1 MAAMS
6 RGRWLL
12 PLAVAALVATGCG
25 GSKPAAGTSTGSQA
39 TLVTAGLTPPAGCY
53 LTVFLIESVTKT
65 QTLHVQSQLLS
76 NRLIT
81 QVSFVPK
88 ALELRRFAQTHPLA
102 AQGFA
107 VNPFTDRFEVVPRA
121 RTGACFRSSAGSR
134 RTAARSPTSP
144 RTQHAGRPSNSV
156 LVIDAALQLVR

>member
-1 MAAMS
+1 MS

-12 PLAVAALVATGCG
+12 PLAVVVLVPTGCG

-39 TLVTAGLTPPAGCY
+39 TLVTPGLTPPAGCY
-53 LTVFLIESVTKT
+53 LTVFLIETVTRT
-65 QTLHVQSQLLS
+65 QTLHVQNQLLA

-88 ALELRRFAQTHPLA
+88 ALELRRFAQKHPLA

-107 VNPFTDRFEVVPRA
+107 VNPFTDRFEVVPRTHGSMFA
-121 RTGACFRSSAGSR
+121 IISGFATHGGPITNVTPNAACGQAS
-134 RTAARSPTSP
+134 
-144 RTQHAGRPSNSV
+144 
-156 LVIDAALQLVR
+156 

>member
-1 MAAMS
+1 MS
-6 RGRWLL
+6 RGRKLV
-12 PLAVAALVATGCG
+12 PLAVAALVLAACG
-25 GSKPAAGTSTGSQA
+25 GGTSGNSTSTGSTA

-53 LTVFLIESVTKT
+53 LTVFLIETVTRT
-65 QTLHVQSQLLS
+65 QTLQVQKQLLA

-107 VNPFTDRFEVVPRA
+107 VNPFTDRFEVVPRTHGSMFSIIGGFA
-121 RTGACFRSSAGSR
+121 THGGPITNVRPNAACGQG
-134 RTAARSPTSP
+134 T
-144 RTQHAGRPSNSV
+144 
-156 LVIDAALQLVR
+156 

>member
-1 MAAMS
+1 MS

-12 PLAVAALVATGCG
+12 PLAVVALALTGCG
-25 GSKPAAGTSTGSQA
+25 GGNPAAGTSTGSQA
-39 TLVTAGLTPPAGCY
+39 TLVAAGLTPPAGCY

-65 QTLHVQSQLLS
+65 QTSHVQSQLLA
-76 NRLIT
+76 NPLIT

-107 VNPFTDRFEVVPRA
+107 VNPFTDRFEVVPRTHGSMFSIIGGFA
-121 RTGACFRSSAGSR
+121 THGGPITNVTPNAACGQA
-134 RTAARSPTSP
+134 
-144 RTQHAGRPSNSV
+144 Q
-156 LVIDAALQLVR
+156 

>member
-12 PLAVAALVATGCG
+12 PLAVLALVSTGCG
-25 GSKPAAGTSTGSQA
+25 GNKPAAGTGSQA
-39 TLVTAGLTPPAGCY
+39 TLVTAGLTPPTGCY

-65 QTLHVQSQLLS
+65 QTLRVQTQLLA

-107 VNPFTDRFEVVPRA
+107 VNPFTDRFEVVPRTHGSMFSIIGGFA
-121 RTGACFRSSAGSR
+121 THGGPITNVTPNAACGQA
-134 RTAARSPTSP
+134 
-144 RTQHAGRPSNSV
+144 Q
-156 LVIDAALQLVR
+156 

>member
-12 PLAVAALVATGCG
+12 LLAVAALVPAGCG
-25 GSKPAAGTSTGSQA
+25 GSRTPGASTSTGSQA

-53 LTVFLIESVTKT
+53 LTVFLIESVSKS
-65 QTLHVQSQLLS
+65 QTLHVQSQLLG
-76 NRLIT
+76 NHLIT

-107 VNPFTDRFEVVPRA
+107 VNPFTDRFEVVPRTHGSMFSIISGFA
-121 RTGACFRSSAGSR
+121 KQGGPITNVTPNAACGQA
-134 RTAARSPTSP
+134 
-144 RTQHAGRPSNSV
+144 Q
-156 LVIDAALQLVR
+156 

>member
-12 PLAVAALVATGCG
+12 PLAVLALVLTACG
-25 GSKPAAGTSTGSQA
+25 GSGAPGTSTSTGSPA

-53 LTVFLIESVTKT
+53 LTVFLVETVTKS
-65 QTLHVQSQLLS
+65 QTLHVQSQLLA

-88 ALELRRFAQTHPLA
+88 ALELRRFAQKHPLA

-107 VNPFTDRFEVVPRA
+107 VNPFTDRFEVVPRTHGSMFSIISGFA
-121 RTGACFRSSAGSR
+121 AHGGPITNVTPNAACGQA
-134 RTAARSPTSP
+134 
-144 RTQHAGRPSNSV
+144 Q
-156 LVIDAALQLVR
+156 

>member
-12 PLAVAALVATGCG
+12 PLAVVALVLTGCG
-25 GSKPAAGTSTGSQA
+25 GSGTPGASTATGSQA

-53 LTVFLIESVTKT
+53 LTVFLIESVSKS
-65 QTLHVQSQLLS
+65 QTLHVQSQLLA

-107 VNPFTDRFEVVPRA
+107 VNPFTDRFEVVPRTHGSMFA
-121 RTGACFRSSAGSR
+121 IISGFATHGGPITNVTPNAACGQA
-134 RTAARSPTSP
+134 
-144 RTQHAGRPSNSV
+144 Q
-156 LVIDAALQLVR
+156 

>member
-25 GSKPAAGTSTGSQA
+25 GSKPTAGTSTGSQA

-76 NRLIT
+76 NLLIT

-107 VNPFTDRFEVVPRA
+107 VNPFTDRFEVVPRTHGSMFA
-121 RTGACFRSSAGSR
+121 IIGGFATHGGPITNVTPNPACGQA
-134 RTAARSPTSP
+134 
-144 RTQHAGRPSNSV
+144 Q
-156 LVIDAALQLVR
+156 